1 MHFMHSLFIK
11 CLFRDSSVW
20 TDITKKTSRSSNP
33 SPTVFLNIIHVMRPR
48 GLLSSFLHIIKNC
61 SQRRP
66 GSETRLHSI
75 PATLVSSTDP
85 DGLVTLGGDSSAVII
100 KELDSKLNLRSSNP
114 TCSTNTGAFLLE
126 RSATLPDVHLPSLD
140 MKVFTSPHSST
151 ASNKH

>member
-20 TDITKKTSRSSNP
+20 TDITKKTSRSSTP

-48 GLLSSFLHIIKNC
+48 GIKNC

-66 GSETRLHSI
+66 RSETRLHSI

-85 DGLVTLGGDSSAVII
+85 DGLVTLGEDSSAVII

-126 RSATLPDVHLPSLD
+126 KSATLPDVHLPSLD

-151 ASNKH
+151 ASNKHRGYVTK